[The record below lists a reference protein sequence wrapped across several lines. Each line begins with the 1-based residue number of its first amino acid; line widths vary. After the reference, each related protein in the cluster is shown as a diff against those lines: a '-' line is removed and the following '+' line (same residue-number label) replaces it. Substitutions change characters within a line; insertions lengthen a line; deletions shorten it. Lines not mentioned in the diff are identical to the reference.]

1 MKTPLITLILIA
13 LMMPILAGC
22 NPAAPTS
29 SPTAQP
35 TVETSAI
42 ASEATEAVEEDG
54 GTTIDA
60 TEAAL
65 LAEPESVG
73 FSLDAAQLTAPED
86 VLAELVT
93 TGGGGSGGCDATRE
107 RSLFAEAPNEPA
119 VELMAVLDIL
129 GCNWQPGD
137 VVIVTA
143 TLPDGQT
150 LDFQADVE
158 PDGTFN
164 LPFQTALQ
172 DAPGEYTFVAKGSAG
187 ATASTSIEVSAPDG
201 PRMRS
206 YGDRLFLY
214 GFGPGERVRLIVYRF
229 AEAKNAY
236 AFAGWQAFNVDA
248 NGRLFIDLDDSAQGP
263 LFAFGILGDV
273 SGPVTEFA
281 VIGAIEK
288 LVP

>member
-1 MKTPLITLILIA
+1 MKTLSVTLMYIA
-13 LMMPILAGC
+13 LMMLVLAGC
-22 NPAAPTS
+22 NATAPASAPTV
-29 SPTAQP
+29 QP
-35 TVETSAI
+35 SVEAPAI
-42 ASEATEAVEEDG
+42 AAEVIETAEE
-54 GTTIDA
+54 GTDIDA
-60 TEAAL
+60 AEAAIS
-65 LAEPESVG
+65 AEPQSVG
-73 FSLDAAQLTAPED
+73 FSLDADQLTMPDD
-86 VLAELVT
+86 VLAEVVT
-93 TGGGGSGGCDATRE
+93 TGGGGGGGCGAATE
-107 RSLFAEAPNEPA
+107 RSLFATAPNEPV
-119 VELMAVLDIL
+119 VELMAALDIL

-137 VVIVTA
+137 AIIVTA

-158 PDGTFN
+158 PDGKFD

-172 DAPGEYTFVAKGSAG
+172 DAPGEYAFVAKGSDG
-187 ATASTSIEVSAPDG
+187 ATASTSIEVRAPEG

-214 GFGPGERVRLIVYRF
+214 GFSPGERVRLIAYRF
-229 AEAKNAY
+229 AEANNAY
-236 AFAGWQAFNVDA
+236 EFAGWQAFNVDA

-273 SGPVTEFA
+273 SGPVSKFA